1 MIRAPVNP
9 EILRWARERAGI
21 SQENLATKF
30 KKRPEWEDGKIQ
42 PTLKQVEA
50 FARAVH
56 APIGFLFLSEPL
68 EEAVPIPDFRTFA
81 GHATTRPSPNLLDTI
96 YAMQQRQAW
105 LRKHFIE
112 NEAEPLAFAASA
124 RVTDDP
130 DAVGREMRRT
140 LGLDDGWATGVRT
153 WQDAVNELRRMIE
166 QIGVMAVIN
175 GIVGNNTH
183 RRLSVGEFRGFA
195 LTDYYAPL
203 IFVNGADAKSAQMF
217 TLAHE
222 LAHIWLGKGGLSG
235 FENLLPGGTDMENW
249 CNRAAA
255 EFLVPSNELREC
267 WPQVRRKQHRFEV
280 LGQSFKVGPLVAAR
294 RAMDLKLIERSTFLD
309 FYARYLNREHRG
321 GATAFGGNFYN
332 TQNSRVGKLFAT
344 HVIRA
349 AMGEQVGFREAYQLT
364 GLRGGT
370 FRNYAKRLG
379 IQLP

>member
-30 KKRPEWEDGKIQ
+30 KKLPEWEDGKIQ

-56 APIGFLFLSEPL
+56 APIGFLFLPEPL

-81 GHATTRPSPNLLDTI
+81 GHAATRPSPNLLDTI
-96 YAMQQRQAW
+96 YTMQQRQAW
-105 LRKHFIE
+105 LRKHLIE

-124 RVTDDP
+124 RVADDP

-140 LGLDDGWATGVRT
+140 LGLDDGWAMGVRT
-153 WQDAVNELRRMIE
+153 WQDAVNELRCMIE
-166 QIGVMAVIN
+166 KIGVMAVIN

-195 LTDYYAPL
+195 LTDHYAPL

-222 LAHIWLGKGGLSG
+222 LAHIWLGEGGLSG

-294 RAMDLKLIERSTFLD
+294 RTMDLKLIERSAFLD

-344 HVIRA
+344 HVMRA

-364 GLRGGT
+364 GLWGGT

>member
-30 KKRPEWEDGKIQ
+30 KKLPEWEDGKIQ

-56 APIGFLFLSEPL
+56 APIGFLFLPEPL
-68 EEAVPIPDFRTFA
+68 EETVPIPDFRTFT
-81 GHATTRPSPNLLDTI
+81 GHAATRPSPNLLDTV
-96 YAMQQRQAW
+96 YTMQQRQAW

-140 LGLDDGWATGVRT
+140 LGLDDGWAAGVRT

-255 EFLVPSNELREC
+255 EFLVPTHELREY
-267 WPQVRRKQHRFEV
+267 WPQARRKQHRFEV

-344 HVIRA
+344 HVMRA